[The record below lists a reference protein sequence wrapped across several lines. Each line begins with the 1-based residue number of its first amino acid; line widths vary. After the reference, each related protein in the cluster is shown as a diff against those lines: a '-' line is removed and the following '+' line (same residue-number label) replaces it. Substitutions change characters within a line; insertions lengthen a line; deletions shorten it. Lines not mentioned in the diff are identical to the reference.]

1 MIRDLEYYGSP
12 VLREQTKQVTSITQ
26 DIRLLIQDMYETM
39 VHHKGVGLAAPQIGE
54 SLSIFVMDVE
64 RETEDGDL
72 IFCEFP
78 RVYINPVLSDP
89 APQLV
94 VGKEGCLSI
103 PRLRGD
109 VYRPRAITI
118 TAQNLDGQTFT
129 ERLEGFV
136 ARIAMHEVD
145 HLHGVLYIDR
155 MEKPKN
161 HKVFQRELEKIQKMS
176 SQKSKE

>member
-12 VLREQTKQVTSITQ
+12 VLRQQAQQVSSITQ

-39 VHHKGVGLAAPQIGE
+39 VYHKGVGLAAPQVGA

-64 RETEDGDL
+64 KETANGDL
-72 IFCEFP
+72 VFCEFP

-89 APQLV
+89 APQNII
-94 VGKEGCLSI
+94 GKEGCLSI
-103 PRLRGD
+103 PKLRGD
-109 VYRPRAITI
+109 VYRPKAVTI
-118 TAQNLDGQTFT
+118 TAQNLDGQLFT

-145 HLHGVLYIDR
+145 HLHGILYIDR
-155 MEKPKN
+155 MEKSRH
-161 HKVFQRELEKIQKMS
+161 HKFFKKELERIQK
-176 SQKSKE
+176 QYSKQ